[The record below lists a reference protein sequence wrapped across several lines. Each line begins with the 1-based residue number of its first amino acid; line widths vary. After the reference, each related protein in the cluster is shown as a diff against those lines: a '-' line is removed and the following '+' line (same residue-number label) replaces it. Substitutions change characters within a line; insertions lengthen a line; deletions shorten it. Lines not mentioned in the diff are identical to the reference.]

1 MLTTDAQVRRLFE
14 EMAKH
19 SKIGLASMRSGMDR
33 KTGRKYVK
41 AGMFPSEMAKP
52 RDWRTREDPFEKD
65 WPEVERRL
73 SDAPDLEAKTIFELL
88 MEEFPDRY
96 EPGQLRT
103 FQRRVRRWRA
113 ASGPSKEVFFPQEH
127 RPGEG
132 MQTDFTW
139 ATELGITICGEPFAH
154 MLCHSVLPYS
164 NWEWA
169 SVCRSESMSALRKGV
184 QSAVFRLG
192 RVAKYHQTD
201 HSTAATHKLK
211 NGEDPG
217 AGKRASAGRGFND
230 EYISLMDH
238 LGMEPRT
245 IKVGAKEQNGDVE
258 AANGALKR
266 RLEQHLLVRGRRD
279 FESVEEYETW
289 LSGVLKKA
297 NVLRS
302 KRLAEELAM
311 MRPLSV
317 KRLPEYVEEDFQVSS
332 WSTIRVK
339 CNSYSVPSRLI
350 GEKVKVRVYDD
361 RLEVYYCGLHQLTM
375 ERLLGKKGHRI
386 NYRHIIRSLVRK
398 PGAFARYK
406 YRDDLFP
413 SLVFRKA
420 YDALQNFFSERKAD
434 MEYLRILHLAAGTTE
449 AEVEAALELL
459 FEAGTAPEADEV
471 KALAAPREPELPELA
486 VPQVNLNDYDALL
499 TEVRP

>member
-1 MLTTDAQVRRLFE
+1 M
-14 EMAKH
+14 
-19 SKIGLASMRSGMDR
+19 
-33 KTGRKYVK
+33 
-41 AGMFPSEMAKP
+41 
-52 RDWRTREDPFEKD
+52 
-65 WPEVERRL
+65 
-73 SDAPDLEAKTIFELL
+73 
-88 MEEFPDRY
+88 
-96 EPGQLRT
+96 
-103 FQRRVRRWRA
+103 
-113 ASGPSKEVFFPQEH
+113 
-127 RPGEG
+127 
-132 MQTDFTW
+132 
-139 ATELGITICGEPFAH
+139 
-154 MLCHSVLPYS
+154 
-164 NWEWA
+164 
-169 SVCRSESMSALRKGV
+169 
-184 QSAVFRLG
+184 
-192 RVAKYHQTD
+192 
-201 HSTAATHKLK
+201 
-211 NGEDPG
+211 
-217 AGKRASAGRGFND
+217 
-230 EYISLMDH
+230 
-238 LGMEPRT
+238 
-245 IKVGAKEQNGDVE
+245 
-258 AANGALKR
+258 
-266 RLEQHLLVRGRRD
+266 
-279 FESVEEYETW
+279 
-289 LSGVLKKA
+289 KA
-297 NVLRS
+297 NTLRS
-302 KRLAEELAM
+302 KRLAEELAL

-317 KRLPEYVEEDFQVSS
+317 KRLPEYVEEDIQVSS